1 MELAVHVT
9 TQKIA
14 RSNLLKTSFATLED
28 LIRAFPS
35 SKFLLDNKVAVED
48 IKKRLHSAVTG
59 ATNITRAPPGQN
71 PGGGDVAHLH
81 DDGGGGDGDGA
92 VPVVENNGNIY
103 KINLS
108 TYAHTHIYATLTHT
122 HTYTHTQTL
131 KQTHTHTHT
140 HTHTRTHTNT
150 DVVNMEDEADR
161 SVAAPPGSGAEKKS
175 MLPVPQTRAQTNKAL
190 QEQIKLLQ
198 DQVQGQE
205 DAVRAIIEASE
216 PDEDGRSAA
225 EALLTTY
232 KRQLADF
239 KIANPEVT
247 VSQSAEPVPS
257 GVDKA
262 GDESSDEG
270 AESLSD
276 YESNKKASRKK
287 TPGSDV
293 DVTPD
298 PEPLYNC
305 FAMEELEPSGS
316 SPRNQD
322 IRAALNGFV
331 GRVLRIVR
339 DVFSNS
345 TFPVIR
351 AGDSVDGVFLDLES
365 SNLPPW

>member
-1 MELAVHVT
+1 M
-9 TQKIA
+9 
-14 RSNLLKTSFATLED
+14 
-28 LIRAFPS
+28 
-35 SKFLLDNKVAVED
+35 
-48 IKKRLHSAVTG
+48 
-59 ATNITRAPPGQN
+59 
-71 PGGGDVAHLH
+71 
-81 DDGGGGDGDGA
+81 
-92 VPVVENNGNIY
+92 
-103 KINLS
+103 
-108 TYAHTHIYATLTHT
+108 
-122 HTYTHTQTL
+122 
-131 KQTHTHTHT
+131 
-140 HTHTRTHTNT
+140 
-150 DVVNMEDEADR
+150 NMEDEADR

-216 PDEDGRSAA
+216 PDENGKSAA

-239 KIANPEVT
+239 IIANPSVPEVT

-270 AESLSD
+270 AELQSD
-276 YESNKKASRKK
+276 YESNKKASSKK